1 MNVLPSAPYAAT
13 YEAKMVIKGFAIFR
27 VKNKDLLYRGYY
39 MAAWRYEISLL
50 VLKNISRVSAA
61 NG

>member
-1 MNVLPSAPYAAT
+1 MDLHFIGIY
-13 YEAKMVIKGFAIFR
+13 
-27 VKNKDLLYRGYY
+27 NKSEHY
-39 MAAWRYEISLL
+39 MAARRYKISLL